1 MDDAGAGGD
10 IVRKAASLW
19 TAPIPETEKMEH
31 VVQKYRVS
39 QLRKLAFVGICIVI
53 AIIVAWL
60 SIGYGQMDL
69 GFFKCYEIIW
79 DHLTGNVGTSDD
91 EILLDYIVVQERLPR
106 ILAALI
112 TGAGLAIAGCVMQSV
127 LKNPLADPYTTGISS
142 GAGFGATLAIT
153 AGFTLVGGNYSI
165 VINAFIFAL
174 IPMAVILAI
183 SKLKGSS
190 PTMMI
195 MAGIAVMFIFNSFTT
210 VMKLNADPDALALL
224 YQWNVGTVTD
234 VGWGEIPLMAA
245 MVILGVTITQLLSR
259 KLNILSTG
267 DDSAKAMGLDVE
279 NLRILLL
286 LLVSLVTATVV
297 SFTGL
302 IGFVGL
308 VAPHVCRMFVGAD
321 NRFLVLSSAM
331 FGAVLL
337 EVADLV
343 GRTVIAPGEL
353 QVGVV
358 TAFIGGPMFL
368 YLILKQKKGTW

>member
-1 MDDAGAGGD
+1 MKDDGESGDVVFQAARLWSEPRMDATGSDAA
-10 IVRKAASLW
+10 IRAYH
-19 TAPIPETEKMEH
+19 T
-31 VVQKYRVS
+31 S
-39 QLRKLAFVGICIVI
+39 QLRKLGFVAICVVV
-53 AIIVAWL
+53 AIIVGGL
-60 SIGYGQMDL
+60 SIGYGQMNL
-69 GFFKCYEIIW
+69 SFFGCYGIIW
-79 DHLTGNVGTSDD
+79 DHITGNVDMSYEGQ
-91 EILLDYIVVQERLPR
+91 LLDYIVVQERLPR

-153 AGFTLVGGNYSI
+153 AGFTLVGGNYST
-165 VINAFIFAL
+165 VINAFIFSL
-174 IPMAVILAI
+174 IPMAVIMAI
-183 SKLKGSS
+183 SKMKGAS
-190 PTMMI
+190 PTTMI

-210 VMKLNADPDALALL
+210 VLKLNANPDSLALL
-224 YQWNVGTVTD
+224 YQWTVGTVTD
-234 VGWGEIPLMAA
+234 CSWSEIPLMGAV
-245 MVILGVTITQLLSR
+245 VIAGTAVTQLTSR
-259 KLNILSTG
+259 KLNILSIG

-279 NLRILLL
+279 NLRIALLII
-286 LLVSLVTATVV
+286 VSLVTATVV

-308 VAPHVCRMFVGAD
+308 VAPHICRMFVGAD
-321 NRFLVLSSAM
+321 NRYLVLSSAM

-343 GRTVIAPGEL
+343 GRTVISPGEL

-368 YLILKQKKGTW
+368 YLIMKQRKGTW